1 MQAGFSNQGGL
12 STAIGAFAGKTCQHG
27 QTIIING
34 SIGELNSTGS
44 LKFFVKPIGSNTASA
59 ALYWNSSSGE
69 IHTVS
74 SDDRVKVNEVHI
86 ENATDTLL
94 KLKPQN
100 YDKLEDIGSSNVIG
114 HESGLMAQDLW
125 YDAPELRHMVILGK
139 GAEPTE
145 EKPPAPSDDPQDDPD
160 YSAWGPK
167 PSTVSYHQLIPYLV
181 KSIQELK
188 AEITSLSA
196 KISS

>member
-1 MQAGFSNQGGL
+1 
-12 STAIGAFAGKTCQHG
+12 
-27 QTIIING
+27 
-34 SIGELNSTGS
+34 
-44 LKFFVKPIGSNTASA
+44 V
-59 ALYWNSSSGE
+59 
-69 IHTVS
+69 
-74 SDDRVKVNEVHI
+74 VHI

-145 EKPPAPSDDPQDDPD
+145 EKPPPAPSDDPQDDPD

-167 PSTVSYHQLIPYLV
+167 ASSVSYEQIIPYLV

-188 AEITSLSA
+188 AELESL
-196 KISS
+196 KQNR

>member
-1 MQAGFSNQGGL
+1 M
-12 STAIGAFAGKTCQHG
+12 
-27 QTIIING
+27 
-34 SIGELNSTGS
+34 
-44 LKFFVKPIGSNTASA
+44 
-59 ALYWNSSSGE
+59 
-69 IHTVS
+69 
-74 SDDRVKVNEVHI
+74 VHI

-145 EKPPAPSDDPQDDPD
+145 EKPPRHLQMTHRMTQTIVLGD
-160 YSAWGPK
+160 
-167 PSTVSYHQLIPYLV
+167 
-181 KSIQELK
+181 LK
-188 AEITSLSA
+188 RRPCHMSKLFH
-196 KISS
+196 ISWSPFRN

>member
-1 MQAGFSNQGGL
+1 
-12 STAIGAFAGKTCQHG
+12 
-27 QTIIING
+27 
-34 SIGELNSTGS
+34 
-44 LKFFVKPIGSNTASA
+44 V
-59 ALYWNSSSGE
+59 
-69 IHTVS
+69 
-74 SDDRVKVNEVHI
+74 VHI

-145 EKPPAPSDDPQDDPD
+145 EKPLAPSDDPQDDPD

-167 PSTVSYHQLIPYLV
+167 PSTVTYHQLIPYLV
-181 KSIQELK
+181 KSIQELETRIK
-188 AEITSLSA
+188 VLEGG
-196 KISS
+196 